1 MKIDSRMVLMC
12 LAMACAAAAA
22 QTVHYLNC
30 KDGNDALD
38 SLQPATA
45 WKTIAQ
51 ANRFI
56 FQPGDS
62 LLLKRGTVCS
72 GLLWPKGSGREEQPI
87 TLGAYGFGP
96 LPQIVGTGNEAGI
109 KLHDQQYWNLEN
121 LDVTGGSPYG
131 IAIGGSLPR
140 LAHFHIADVV
150 VHDVTGEPKSKQSG
164 LIVIAQDEKAATV
177 FDDIVID
184 GATVY
189 NSTQWAGILISGA
202 SHLRPP
208 DSPRGSNVTV
218 RNSVVHDVAGDGI
231 LVEEAKHVLI
241 ERNVAWDTGMQY
253 TETIGTPD
261 GIWEWMC
268 EDCTVQYN
276 EGFFADSPGVD
287 GGEFDIDYGN
297 INNIV
302 QYNFAHDSQ
311 GYCVS
316 VFGADGAKGT
326 SRNNIVR
333 RNLCVNNGRSPRMAR
348 RQGAIYLSTWDGGM
362 LSGVQ
367 IYGNTVVW
375 NPPLDTAA
383 IVNEADIGGDAPHV
397 FSNNLI
403 VSRVSTLTR
412 TNSALDFSDNQ
423 DWVSGSAAPRWTV
436 DGKDYTSLQA
446 LQSAKGQEQ
455 RSTFIDPHPGL
466 YFEPS
471 ATPRECN
478 SPPALTSD
486 LYGRTVAQ
494 GFCAPGAIAPSAL
507 ARKPERTLGAIPLKA
522 DGKAFAPRGWT
533 LLALLTPENHAGY
546 PPSRSQLVVLQSMV
560 QQFTALG
567 LHCAVAPNL
576 KLAADEA
583 VNWSQDWNF
592 GAIQLLT
599 DPDPE
604 AACQALGLSAPTG
617 TLLISPAGKVVH
629 VWNGLV
635 AAPEI
640 ELTLRALLGTP
651 VGMQTLAVDMSTK
664 GK

>member
-1 MKIDSRMVLMC
+1 MKIDSRIVLMC

-96 LPQIVGTGNEAGI
+96 LPQILGTGNEAGI

-202 SHLRPP
+202 SYLRPP

-287 GGEFDIDYGN
+287 GGEFDIDCGN

-316 VFGADGAKGT
+316 VFGADGVKGT

-333 RNLCVNNGRSPRMAR
+333 GNLCVNNGRSPRMAR
-348 RQGAIYLSTWDGGM
+348 RQGAIYLSTWDGGRI
-362 LSGVQ
+362 SGVQ
-367 IYGNTVVW
+367 IYGNTVFW
-375 NPPLDTAA
+375 DPPADSPAL
-383 IVNEADIGGDAPHV
+383 VNEADIDASAPRI
-397 FSNNLI
+397 FSNNLV
-403 VSRVSTLTR
+403 VSRSSSLMR
-412 TNSALDFSDNQ
+412 SSATLDFSDNQ
-423 DWVSGSAAPRWTV
+423 YWVLGSVSPHWTL
-436 DGKDYTSLQA
+436 GAKDYISLQA
-446 LQSAKGQEQ
+446 LQAATGQEQ
-455 RSTFIDPHPGL
+455 RSNYLNPHLGQ
-466 YFEPS
+466 YFEPL

-478 SPPALTSD
+478 PPPALIDD
-486 LYGRTVAQ
+486 LYGRSAAHGV
-494 GFCAPGAIAPSAL
+494 CAPGAIAQSSL
-507 ARKPERTLGAIPLKA
+507 ARHPERPLGALSLKA
-522 DGKAFAPRGWT
+522 DGKAYSPRGWT
-533 LLALLTPENHAGY
+533 LLALLSPEGHADFDA
-546 PPSRSQLVVLQSMV
+546 SRSQLVVLQSML
-560 QQFTALG
+560 QQFSALG
-567 LHCAVAPNL
+567 LHVAVAPNV
-576 KLAADEA
+576 KLEDDAA
-583 VNWSQDWNF
+583 VNWSRDWNF
-592 GAIQLLT
+592 GTLQLLADI
-599 DPDPE
+599 DPVTAHRE
-604 AACQALGLSAPTG
+604 LGLSAPIG
-617 TLLISPAGKVVH
+617 TLLISPAGKVLH

-651 VGMQTLAVDMSTK
+651 VGMQKLTGGDAITR
-664 GK
+664 